1 MSKHRAASEITI
13 SWDDWDERACPASRI
28 QCRHSTA
35 CRRTKV
41 DRAQG
46 VSHNFFLKK
55 KLQLIQLEVQL
66 LWVTRWSILPRC
78 PWFGEVARAWQTG
91 LHMAS
96 LNCLV
101 FALLNHYKS
110 HYCWVESESQTSRTW
125 ANSCWENS
133 QSWHIRS
140 PAPPAEHWPQVQ
152 GDWRMSVNCANENMY
167 EFWIKTKWTTCQHMK
182 QKKSSRLEH
191 AMQSCYA
198 IMLNRN
204 RKFSR
209 QTSLHIIPQESCQC
223 RSSPRKHRCS
233 HPWIASC
240 RHHIVHP
247 AVPGHKLKILYKEA
261 LSFQTIMN
269 LYKICIHMYY
279 NMYVCIYIYILL
291 SLLLLL
297 LLLLLWLCSSIFGIL
312 QTENYTSTYGTTYIH
327 TYTFYIYIYTLYI
340 YITHVLCL
348 VGWNPH
354 IKSRHSSVSIDHR
367 LFKLFVSLFVSDER
381 DSVLLVL
388 NEYSTSTQRVP
399 NEYSTSTQR
408 VLNE

>member
-13 SWDDWDERACPASRI
+13 SWDERACPASRI

-46 VSHNFFLKK
+46 VSHKNQK

-140 PAPPAEHWPQVQ
+140 PAPPAEHWPQVP
-152 GDWRMSVNCANENMY
+152 GDWRMSVNCANENTY
-167 EFWIKTKWTTCQHMK
+167 EFWTKTKWTTCQHMK
-182 QKKSSRLEH
+182 TKEKSSRLEH
-191 AMQSCYA
+191 AMQSCWTEIYR
-198 IMLNRN
+198 M
-204 RKFSR
+204 FSR

-233 HPWIASC
+233 HPWIVSC

-247 AVPGHKLKILYKEA
+247 AVPGHKLEILYKEA

-269 LYKICIHMYY
+269 LYKICVHMYY
-279 NMYVCIYIYILL
+279 NMYVCIYHYYYYHYYYYVHLFLAYCKQKIIHLPTNVHTL
-291 SLLLLL
+291 T
-297 LLLLLWLCSSIFGIL
+297 IFI
-312 QTENYTSTYGTTYIH
+312 
-327 TYTFYIYIYTLYI
+327 YIYI
-340 YITHVLCL
+340 VKNA
-348 VGWNPH
+348 GPH
-354 IKSRHSSVSIDHR
+354 DFLACFRRFFLQRAVSKIA
-367 LFKLFVSLFVSDER
+367 F
-381 DSVLLVL
+381 
-388 NEYSTSTQRVP
+388 
-399 NEYSTSTQR
+399 
-408 VLNE
+408 